1 MGRMKMEA
9 SVRARLSLMMFL
21 QYFVWGAWFVPFATY
36 LTNTGLQDSVG
47 TIYSAQGWAAIAAPL
62 FVGAIADRYFS
73 AQKVLGILHLFSG
86 GLLFLLSSVG
96 ADAGTMFFATLGVL
110 LAYMP
115 TIALSNSVA
124 LNMISDTEKQFPAI
138 RVFGTIG
145 WIVAGLIV
153 GVVLPGEAE
162 RTALPLYLAG
172 AVSIFYGLYAFTL
185 PNTPP
190 RAGEGRGS
198 LVSLLGL
205 DAIKN
210 ADRSFWTLIICSTLM
225 MIPFSFYNVYAN
237 PFLDG
242 IGMDNPAAI
251 QTIGQVSEV
260 GFLLMLPL
268 FFRWI
273 GIKGVLLVGMIA
285 WAVRYV
291 IFAYGFTADGP
302 IEPMIYLG
310 LALHGVGFD
319 FVFVAATIWVGKNF
333 AAEATARAQSFLA
346 LMTWGVGYLIGSNLA
361 NAVQVGTGA
370 GGQPEWQS
378 FWLLPAGFAA
388 VTAVIFLLLF
398 RERGEKPAPAA
409 A

>member
-1 MGRMKMEA
+1 MDMT
-9 SVRARLSLMMFL
+9 VRARLSLMMFL

-36 LTNTGLQDSVG
+36 LTHHGLQDSVG

-62 FVGAIADRYFS
+62 FVGAIADRYFA
-73 AQKVLGILHLFSG
+73 AQKVMGILHLFAG
-86 GLLFLLSSVG
+86 ALLFVLSSIG
-96 ADAGTMFFATLGVL
+96 ADAGVMFMATLGVL

-124 LNMISDTEKQFPAI
+124 INALTDTEKQFPAL

-153 GVVLPGEAE
+153 GFVLPGEAE
-162 RTALPLYLAG
+162 RTAQPLQLAG
-172 AVSIFYGLYAFTL
+172 AVSILYGLYSFTL
-185 PNTPP
+185 PRTPP
-190 RAGEGRGS
+190 HAERSPVS
-198 LVSLLGL
+198 LGSLLGL
-205 DAIKN
+205 HAIRTS
-210 ADRSFWTLIICSTLM
+210 DRGFWVLILCSMLM

-237 PFLDG
+237 PYLDD

-273 GIKGVLLVGMIA
+273 GIKGVLFIGMAA

-291 IFAYGFTADGP
+291 IFAYGFNASGP

-319 FVFVAATIWVGKNF
+319 FVFVAATIWVGTHF
-333 AAEATARAQSFLA
+333 AAEARSRAQSFLA
-346 LMTWGVGYLIGSNLA
+346 LMTWGVGYLIGSNVA
-361 NAVQVGTGA
+361 NAVQVGTGE
-370 GGQPEWQS
+370 GGTDWQS

-388 VTAVIFLLLF
+388 VTALIFLLVF
-398 RERGEKPAPAA
+398 RDRKGSAAPATA
-409 A
+409 